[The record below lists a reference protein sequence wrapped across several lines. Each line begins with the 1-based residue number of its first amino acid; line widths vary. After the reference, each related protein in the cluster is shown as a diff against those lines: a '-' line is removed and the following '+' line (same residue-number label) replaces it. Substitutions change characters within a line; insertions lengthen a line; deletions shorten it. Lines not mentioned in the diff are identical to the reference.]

1 MSKELERIKVY
12 VQEQTAELAE
22 NVRAELLDALAWWAS
37 EEAGSLNFESPEGQG
52 RTAGRPG
59 MVGER
64 GSREPQFRVAG
75 RRKLRR
81 ITLGRC
87 KRTCRDT

>member
-22 NVRAELLDALAWWAS
+22 NVRD
-37 EEAGSLNFESPEGQG
+37 

-64 GSREPQFRVAG
+64 GSRGLNFS
-75 RRKLRR
+75 RRAENYNE
-81 ITLGRC
+81 
-87 KRTCRDT
+87 